1 MTVPP
6 LTFEHA
12 SSTAERAMEDVLAA
26 ADLMG
31 LQATGRKMEEDEST
45 RAVSAALAPSA
56 NHLCLQHDP
65 AAGCC
70 AQGAP
75 AKDKGPDRR
84 PDLLSEWEVATLDF
98 RFSVGDIVR
107 CSVHGCKDGYQA
119 GTVVQRCYR
128 EDEWPTGYYAAV
140 RASSQSLSVCL
151 SLSLPICLSMARPTL
166 CIAPLRSTK
175 CGSIS
180 SMVR

>member
-140 RASSQSLSVCL
+140 RASS
-151 SLSLPICLSMARPTL
+151 
-166 CIAPLRSTK
+166 
-175 CGSIS
+175 
-180 SMVR
+180 